1 MQNKTI
7 EGETRMYMY
16 DLMNNAKEHGFK
28 GEERWE
34 LSLATDAEKDS
45 IQRNYYP
52 TIAQKVY
59 PEMLLQVYNLSKS
72 RLNQAP
78 VKGDDKTD
86 SRSVVKD
93 ELTYIVAFNPK
104 RERT

>member
-16 DLMNNAKEHGFK
+16 DLMNTAKEHGFK
-28 GEERWE
+28 GEDRWE

-59 PEMLLQVYNLSKS
+59 PEMLLQVYNLTKS
-72 RLNQAP
+72 RLNQS
-78 VKGDDKTD
+78 DDKTD
-86 SRSVVKD
+86 NRNVMKD
-93 ELTYIVAFNPK
+93 ELTHIVAFNPK
-104 RERT
+104 RQRT

>member
-16 DLMNNAKEHGFK
+16 DLMNTAKEHGFK
-28 GEERWE
+28 GEDRWE
-34 LSLATDAEKDS
+34 ISLTTEAEKDK

-59 PEMLLQVYNLSKS
+59 PEMLLQVYNLTKE
-72 RLNQAP
+72 RLNQP
-78 VKGDDKTD
+78 FSKDEEKMDN
-86 SRSVVKD
+86 RSVQKE
-93 ELTYIVAFNPK
+93 ELTHIVAFNPK
-104 RERT
+104 RQRT